1 MPQPSPS
8 PCPALALTPAPTLPQ
23 VKRGGYVHNMFG
35 CIGGLPVTVET
46 PDFPHTIVADMD
58 LADSK
63 VLTLTLTRTLTPT
76 PTLTLTRATSAG
88 STSSSSSRRA

>member
-1 MPQPSPS
+1 
-8 PCPALALTPAPTLPQ
+8 
-23 VKRGGYVHNMFG
+23 MFG

-63 VLTLTLTRTLTPT
+63 VLTLTLTRTRTLTPT
-76 PTLTLTRATSAG
+76 PTPTLPLTRATSAG